1 MAAENLKQKDA
12 AKKQHEADFA
22 ATNMGMQDRVKI
34 DDNLGTLE
42 SKEKVPKKGNAKL
55 VGPN

>member
-22 ATNMGMQDRVKI
+22 ATNMGMQDRIKL
-34 DDNLGTLE
+34 DNKDGTLV
-42 SKEKVPKKGNAKL
+42 SKEKEPKKGDKKL